1 MMNVITRNV
10 TAIKPTTKQ
19 HSADL
24 SAGFQSLVRAFD
36 SDRSLTSSQNLP
48 DGASACAR
56 DH

>member
-1 MMNVITRNV
+1 MMDVIMRDA
-10 TAIKPTTKQ
+10 TAIKPMTKQ

-24 SAGFQSLVRAFD
+24 SVGFQSLVHAFD
-36 SDRSLTSSQNLP
+36 SDRSLTSSQNPP